1 MITKK
6 YSRLLMASKYKIE
19 EGDYSFIKNRT
30 SYESKELAAK
40 TLIQR
45 YKYGLSMKGL
55 LFVIN

>member
-1 MITKK
+1 
-6 YSRLLMASKYKIE
+6 MASKYKIE